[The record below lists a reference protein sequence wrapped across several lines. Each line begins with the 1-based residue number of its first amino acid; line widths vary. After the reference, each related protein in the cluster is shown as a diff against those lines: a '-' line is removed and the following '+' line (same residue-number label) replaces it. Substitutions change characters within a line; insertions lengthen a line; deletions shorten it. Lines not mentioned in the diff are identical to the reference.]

1 MKNCLF
7 KQVSQTVPRLPT
19 PLKPLK
25 PLTQVMKTRQRGFT
39 LIELLVALL
48 ISIVIAIAAVSALV
62 ISRQGFNTVD
72 VASQLRDNARFSSAL
87 IHRLGV
93 QAGFKDV
100 QYAATVRYPGTNADP
115 DPSITGFNNAL
126 VSLSGAI
133 VTATTRPAADAG
145 YGSDVLMLRYQSSE
159 TFPGSGISDNT
170 MINCMGLSTAPVPTD
185 RDDQMT
191 SILYVNLSQGE
202 PSLMCA
208 TINPDSAAA
217 MPILRGVENFQVLYG
232 VSNTGLNVAADSYL
246 RADQMTGATAA
257 ATNAN
262 WRRVRSLRI
271 GMVLRG
277 AVGSAQDQVTQTFY
291 PLGMAKESA
300 TGTAGFAMSAPDAT
314 DPGTRFTPP
323 IDGRMR
329 QVVTFTVHLRNAQ
342 GL

>member
-1 MKNCLF
+1 
-7 KQVSQTVPRLPT
+7 
-19 PLKPLK
+19 
-25 PLTQVMKTRQRGFT
+25 
-39 LIELLVALL
+39 
-48 ISIVIAIAAVSALV
+48 
-62 ISRQGFNTVD
+62 
-72 VASQLRDNARFSSAL
+72 
-87 IHRLGV
+87 
-93 QAGFKDV
+93 
-100 QYAATVRYPGTNADP
+100 
-115 DPSITGFNNAL
+115 
-126 VSLSGAI
+126 
-133 VTATTRPAADAG
+133 
-145 YGSDVLMLRYQSSE
+145 
-159 TFPGSGISDNT
+159 
-170 MINCMGLSTAPVPTD
+170 
-185 RDDQMT
+185 
-191 SILYVNLSQGE
+191 
-202 PSLMCA
+202 MCA

-217 MPILRGVENFQVLYG
+217 MPIIRGVENFQVLYG

-246 RADQMTGATAA
+246 RADQMAGATAA

-291 PLGMAKESA
+291 PFGMAKESA